1 MMTTFDSSTYRLDR
15 RRFLRHV
22 SSGAAAAAFLAACS
36 DSAKAGPT
44 TSKSAGPTSSDK
56 ASSETTSSDNTSSDN
71 TAAKPQSG
79 AKIADPTKAAPLGK
93 RRLVVIEMDGGND
106 GLSTLVPYGAG
117 AYKDL
122 RKRTA
127 IDPKQIV
134 RIDDT
139 YGVHEAL
146 KKAHTAG
153 LAYVM
158 GVGSSKPDGSHF
170 AMMERWWRGD
180 VSGTG
185 ALDTGFLGR
194 LADAIGDPAAR
205 AVALSI
211 GSGSHPMLL
220 SRKAPTMSIPRADI
234 GNTLVGAKSDDEVR
248 YAFQQSLI
256 TLGRGD
262 GSDMAAAARRS
273 MTDALRFAQTLQELP
288 EDKNDNSAYPGGALS
303 DGLRLSARLMA
314 KDEGIRIIHVPM
326 GADFDTHD
334 DHVGRMPGLL
344 TNFGDSLA
352 AFLADLS
359 ARGLRDEVLVMTTSE
374 FGRTAKDNSNNGLD
388 HGTASVTM
396 LAGPVN
402 PGLYGEYSS
411 LTKLDENDDLIA
423 TMGFDQYYA
432 TVAESW
438 FGVPAGDVLPGKV
451 SPIPGIIKV

>member
-1 MMTTFDSSTYRLDR
+1 MTTFDPSDYRLDR

-22 SSGAAAAAFLAACS
+22 TSGAATAAFLAACN

-44 TSKSAGPTSSDK
+44 TAKSAEPKSSDK
-56 ASSETTSSDNTSSDN
+56 KSSDT
-71 TAAKPQSG
+71 TAAKPQES
-79 AKIADPTKAAPLGK
+79 AKVASPTKAAPIEK

-106 GLSTLVPYGAG
+106 GMSTLVPYGAG

-139 YGVHEAL
+139 YGVHEAM

-194 LADAIGDPAAR
+194 LADAIGDPTAR

-220 SRKAPTMSIPRADI
+220 SRKAPTLSIPRADI

-262 GSDMAAAARRS
+262 GNDVAAAARRS
-273 MTDALRFAQTLQELP
+273 MTDALRFAQTLAELP
-288 EDKNDNSAYPGGALS
+288 EDKNDNTAYPGGTLS

-326 GADFDTHD
+326 GADFDTHN
-334 DHVGRMPGLL
+334 DHVGRLPGLL
-344 TNFGDSLA
+344 TSFSDSLA

-359 ARGLRDEVLVMTTSE
+359 ARGMREEVLVMTTSE

-411 LTKLDENDDLIA
+411 LTKLDENEDLIA

-438 FGVPAGDVLPGKV
+438 FGVPASEVLPGKV
-451 SPIPGIIKV
+451 SPIPGILKV